1 MTCRVGSKPAQSMT
15 MSGPCGGSAARIHVA
30 TSWGAASLSGFSATS
45 APSFMAR
52 SKLSLL
58 MSAMATAS
66 APNALT
72 AISVTSPACPRMLED
87 SVAEKRSQRSRYT
100 PSWLHA
106 AELPSHTPTPQDGAA
121 VKSTIEGTLHLAH
134 RMQNK
139 VRPIRLHLSCNS
151 ARESE
156 E

>member
-72 AISVTSPACPRMLED
+72 AISVTSPAYPRMLEE
-87 SVAEKRSQRSRYT
+87 SVVHVNHRDAGMPT
-100 PSWLHA
+100 LPC
-106 AELPSHTPTPQDGAA
+106 ELQ
-121 VKSTIEGTLHLAH
+121 
-134 RMQNK
+134 
-139 VRPIRLHLSCNS
+139 SCS
-151 ARESE
+151 DI
-156 E
+156 